1 MIISV
6 IGFGHIGSVIGSV
19 IANQNNF
26 VYGIDKNKELLN
38 SFLDKK
44 KPISEPG
51 LQELVSSK
59 IDKKYLYLTDKIEK
73 VSESDVVIITVGT
86 PLGENNKAD
95 LSHLSA
101 TCEEL
106 EPYIKEGHLI
116 LVKSTVP
123 PGTTRN
129 VVHKLLSKNK
139 KNIDVVFSP
148 ERLAEGNAI
157 KELKTLP
164 IIIGG
169 LTDDSAERASEFWKN
184 TINVETI
191 IVNSA
196 ETSEFVKLANN
207 AWIDLNI
214 GLAHDLA
221 RLSDN
226 LDLNIDI
233 VEVINAA
240 NTLKKGSSNVNI
252 LTPSNGVGG
261 YCLTKDPWFL
271 YTLGLESGLE
281 LSTIKSGR
289 IANDIMPKY
298 CANKITE
305 FFNKKNSDFS
315 NYKISIL
322 GLSFKTDSGDI
333 RFTPVLPFIK
343 HLEKSG
349 FKKLFIFDPLVT
361 ENDLNK
367 INLKLNNDIYETI
380 RNSDCVIFM
389 TAHKEIANL
398 SINDLQNNCNKN
410 ALIFDGRRYFT
421 KVEIRE
427 IVSRGLSYTGVGR

>member
-116 LVKSTVP
+116 FVKSTVP
-123 PGTTRN
+123 PGTTKN

-157 KELKTLP
+157 NELLTLP

-169 LTDDSAERASEFWKN
+169 LTDESAERASEFWKN

-214 GLAHDLA
+214 ALAHDLA
-221 RLSDN
+221 RLSDT
-226 LDLNIDI
+226 LEHDIDI
-233 VEVINAA
+233 IEVISAA
-240 NTLKKGSSNVNI
+240 NSLKKGNSNVNI
-252 LTPSNGVGG
+252 LAPSNGVGG

-271 YTLGLESGLE
+271 YTLGKEKGIELE
-281 LSTIKSGR
+281 TIKSGR
-289 IANDIMPKY
+289 VSNDIMPEHSSQ
-298 CANKITE
+298 KIIN
-305 FFNKKNSDFS
+305 FFNKSKKNLS
-315 NYKISIL
+315 KIKIAIL
-322 GLSFKTDSGDI
+322 GLSFKSNSGDI
-333 RFTPVLPFIK
+333 RFTPVLPFI
-343 HLEKSG
+343 EKMKKAG
-349 FKKLFIFDPLVT
+349 FENFSYFDDLVT
-361 ENDLNK
+361 SNDLKKMNIKTNK
-367 INLKLNNDIYETI
+367 YILDTIKGADCIVFMAAHNEILNLKIED
-380 RNSDCVIFM
+380 
-389 TAHKEIANL
+389 IANY
-398 SINDLQNNCNKN
+398 SNDS

-421 KVEIRE
+421 RHEIDQ
-427 IVSRGLSYTGVGR
+427 IKKLNLNYTGIGR